1 MTPFDIVNII
11 YNKTE
16 HDREEVL
23 GDYNEWLI
31 NHALSNN
38 MDTLLF
44 AQEMSQYNHLP
55 KDIQFDFYQFGIP
68 KGKRYGKWHK
78 MEKSDESLINML
90 CKTYNCNLV
99 VAKRYLSLLDDEQKQ
114 QLLSSEGGNNGRTS
128 NRGGNNS

>member
-1 MTPFDIVNII
+1 VTPFDIVNII

-44 AQEMSQYNHLP
+44 AQEMSQFNHLP

-68 KGKRYGKWHK
+68 KGKRFGKWHK
-78 MEKSDESLINML
+78 AEKTDDALITAL
-90 CKTYNCNLV
+90 CSNFNCNNIA
-99 VAKRYLSLLDDEQKQ
+99 AKQYLKLMNDDQKKLLLQ
-114 QLLSSEGGNNGRTS
+114 QEGGK
-128 NRGGNNS
+128 